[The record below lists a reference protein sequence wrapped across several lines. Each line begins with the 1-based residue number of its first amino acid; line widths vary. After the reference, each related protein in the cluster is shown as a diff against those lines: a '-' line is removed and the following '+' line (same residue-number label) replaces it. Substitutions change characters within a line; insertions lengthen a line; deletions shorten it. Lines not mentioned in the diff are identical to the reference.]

1 MVAIGTQLGP
11 YRLLDRLGA
20 GGMGEVFRAQDVRLD
35 REVAVKVLSE
45 KFAEDP
51 ERLARFE
58 REAKAVAA
66 LAHPNILVL
75 YDIGKE
81 HGVSFAVTELLEGE
95 DLRRTLGGRSLPW
108 RRTLEIG
115 VAVADGLAVAHAKGI
130 IHRDLKPENLFITSD
145 GRVKILDFGLA
156 RVEPKPQ
163 SDAETTPYLTAQT
176 ETGTV
181 LGTVGYMSPEQIRG
195 QTVDARSDIFSLGCV
210 LYEMVAGQRPFK
222 RETAADTTA
231 AILNADPPD
240 LGNLG
245 TQVPNEVERGI
256 RRCLAKRS
264 DERFQSA
271 RELAVALQAMLA
283 GSDVSHLIAPTQVHP
298 TLPRPRARKAIDS
311 IAVLPLVNASA
322 DPNMEYLSDG
332 ISESLINTL
341 SRFPKLRVMAR
352 STVFRYKGR
361 VDVQEVGRELGVRA
375 VLAGRVLQVQD
386 RLIIKMELV
395 DVLDGSQLWGEQYNR
410 EVAEIFAVED
420 AIAREIAEKLKVPLT
435 GKQKQQLAKKQTDNA
450 EAYQHYLKGRFHWNK
465 RIESELKKAIKHFE
479 QAIELDPA
487 FALAYAGLADSY
499 GVLSAW
505 SECLPAEAFPTAKQM
520 ATKALELDDSLAEAH
535 TSLAY
540 INVVYEWNWSE
551 AEREYR
557 RAIEL
562 NPSYANAH
570 HWYAYLL
577 MVEARFDEARREIER
592 AQELDPLS
600 LIINANVGFVQHF
613 ARQYDA
619 AIEQFE
625 KAVAMDARFPS
636 AHYYL
641 GLSYEQKGQYEQS
654 IAEFREAVTLSSG
667 TPGDMGALGHAY
679 ASCGKLDE
687 ARKVL
692 DELIQL
698 SKRRYVPS
706 FNIGLIY
713 LRLGE
718 IDHAFEWFERAYTER
733 DFYLIYLKVDPRLD
747 SIRGDPRFVELYRRV
762 GLPA

>member
-1 MVAIGTQLGP
+1 
-11 YRLLDRLGA
+11 
-20 GGMGEVFRAQDVRLD
+20 
-35 REVAVKVLSE
+35 
-45 KFAEDP
+45 
-51 ERLARFE
+51 
-58 REAKAVAA
+58 
-66 LAHPNILVL
+66 
-75 YDIGKE
+75 
-81 HGVSFAVTELLEGE
+81 
-95 DLRRTLGGRSLPW
+95 
-108 RRTLEIG
+108 
-115 VAVADGLAVAHAKGI
+115 
-130 IHRDLKPENLFITSD
+130 
-145 GRVKILDFGLA
+145 
-156 RVEPKPQ
+156 
-163 SDAETTPYLTAQT
+163 
-176 ETGTV
+176 
-181 LGTVGYMSPEQIRG
+181 
-195 QTVDARSDIFSLGCV
+195 
-210 LYEMVAGQRPFK
+210 
-222 RETAADTTA
+222 
-231 AILNADPPD
+231 
-240 LGNLG
+240 
-245 TQVPNEVERGI
+245 
-256 RRCLAKRS
+256 
-264 DERFQSA
+264 
-271 RELAVALQAMLA
+271 
-283 GSDVSHLIAPTQVHP
+283 
-298 TLPRPRARKAIDS
+298 
-311 IAVLPLVNASA
+311 
-322 DPNMEYLSDG
+322 MEYLSDG

-361 VDVQEVGRELGVRA
+361 EDVQEVGRELGVRA
-375 VLAGRVLQVQD
+375 VLAGRVLQLQN

-435 GKQKQQLAKKQTDNA
+435 GKQKQQLAKKQTKNA

-505 SECLPAEAFPTAKQM
+505 SECLPAEAFPTAKRM

-540 INVVYEWNWSE
+540 INVVYEWNWPE

-570 HWYAYLL
+570 HWYVYLL
-577 MVEARFDEARREIER
+577 MVQARFDEARREIER

-600 LIINANVGFVQHF
+600 LIINANVGFVLHF

-641 GLSYEQKGQYEQS
+641 GLSYEQKGLYEQS
-654 IAEFREAVTLSSG
+654 VAEFREAVTLSSG
-667 TPGDMGALGHAY
+667 TPGDMGALGHVY

-698 SKRRYVPS
+698 AKRRYVPS

-747 SIRGDPRFVELYRRV
+747 SIRADPRFVELYRRV